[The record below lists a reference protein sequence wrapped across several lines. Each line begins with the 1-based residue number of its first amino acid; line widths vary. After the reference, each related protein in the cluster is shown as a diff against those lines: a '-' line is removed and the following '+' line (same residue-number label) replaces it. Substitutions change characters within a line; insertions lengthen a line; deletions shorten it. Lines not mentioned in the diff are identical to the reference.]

1 MARELPTSPMATNTL
16 PRQSFERDALVV
28 ARELL
33 GCVLC
38 VADRQHEPPLRLV
51 VVETEA
57 YHQRERG
64 AHCFGGRRTKRTAP
78 MFAAGGITYVYLVY
92 GMHWALNVVVEA
104 EEVGAAVLIRAAR
117 PMPETAPEAFAR
129 IAARRH
135 LDASKTPSQIW
146 RDPGRWLDGPG
157 KLCQGL
163 AIEGR
168 HNALPLE
175 PSSGVWFERPPKGA
189 QPFEIVAG
197 PRVGID
203 YAGQDA
209 ALPWRFRAVMVAA

>member
-1 MARELPTSPMATNTL
+1 MARAQQTSPMATTPL
-16 PRQSFERDALVV
+16 PRQYFERDALIV

-38 VADRQHEPPLRLV
+38 VADRQGEPPLRLW

-64 AHCFGGRRTKRTAP
+64 AHCFGGRRTRRTAP

-92 GMHWALNVVVEA
+92 GLHWALNVVVEA

-117 PMPETAPEAFAR
+117 PLPDTPAAGLER
-129 IAARRH
+129 IATRRGVAESH
-135 LDASKTPSQIW
+135 TPKAVW

-163 AIEGR
+163 AIDGS
-168 HNALPLE
+168 HNAQPLA
-175 PSSGVWFERPPKGA
+175 PASGVWFEAGRLGSPP
-189 QPFEIVAG
+189 PRIIAG
-197 PRVGID
+197 PRIGIG
-203 YAGQDA
+203 YAGPDA
-209 ALPWRFRAVMVAA
+209 ALPWRFRAATVAP